1 LADTNLIL
9 HHTNKQSGTAVETPT
24 STSSINKLLRE
35 AFAKVDLRDYEGA
48 LASME
53 AANILEPTNIYLDS
67 LRRQLS
73 EMLQLDRQG
82 ELDELTR
89 HELIGPMPGMIECA
103 MSESRKLQE
112 ARLNPPARPV
122 TAFRPVD
129 RRPGESRMAPLPEP
143 SLSDSTAQKELEA
156 LKLLYFQRASK
167 FVMNGDYEAA
177 LAEVQRVFEVDPS
190 NTIAREYAAKVEN
203 LLGHARKLASPESDS
218 APAPVAPSIPPTAD
232 SPEARDSQRV
242 TAWTEAFT
250 QSRPGTPERNPQIEK
265 PSVAKVLESQRG
277 PRPVSQRVAA
287 APPSSRRPAAPPS
300 QRAGTPPPSGRTQ
313 APASQRKPSAEA
325 RQAVIYGDALNEIL
339 SVQPQQQPPMP
350 DPEKRPRAS
359 FWVIVAFSLTAL
371 GAVGSYFYF
380 AQDRN
385 VSALNSTAMIEHRA
399 AATMA
404 QQQTEQFQAPVQN
417 VSAAP
422 EQPAGT
428 PVQTAVETSHPQATA
443 PEAVPPPAARRPAE
457 KEPAPVTTSRNA
469 SQPAASPSLAGGD
482 KIAPAPVKIVAQ
494 TDAAPAVPEFIPVE
508 KDPAILKLVRPS
520 YPSFVSGDGQ
530 VVVKVLID
538 AEGKPVETKIL
549 KSTNK
554 ALDAAAVDAV
564 MRSQYSP
571 AQMGHG
577 PVTAWLT
584 IPFKF
589 RSAK

>member
-1 LADTNLIL
+1 M
-9 HHTNKQSGTAVETPT
+9 ETPT

-48 LASME
+48 LTSME

-103 MSESRKLQE
+103 MTESKKLQE
-112 ARLNPPARPV
+112 ARLSPPARPV

-129 RRPGESRMAPLPEP
+129 RTVSDARVNPSPEP
-143 SLSDSTAQKELEA
+143 SLSDASALKELEA

-177 LAEVQRVFEVDPS
+177 LAEVQRVFDVDP
-190 NTIAREYAAKVEN
+190 NNMIAKEYASKVEN
-203 LLGHARKLASPESDS
+203 LLGHARKLASPAADA
-218 APAPVAPSIPPTAD
+218 APTPVAPSIPATAD

-250 QSRPGTPERNPQIEK
+250 QSRPGAPEKKPQIEK

-277 PRPVSQRVAA
+277 PRPSSQRAA
-287 APPSSRRPAAPPS
+287 VAPPSSRRPVAPQSQRSSNPTPSARIQSPPS
-300 QRAGTPPPSGRTQ
+300 
-313 APASQRKPSAEA
+313 SQRKPSAEA
-325 RQAVIYGDALNEIL
+325 RQAVIYGDALNDLL

-359 FWVIVAFSLTAL
+359 FWVIVAFALTAL

-380 AQDRN
+380 AQGRN
-385 VSALNSTAMIEHRA
+385 ISAHNSAAMIEHSA

-404 QQQTEQFQAPVQN
+404 QQQTEQFQTPVRNVSATTEQLNPTPVQN
-417 VSAAP
+417 
-422 EQPAGT
+422 
-428 PVQTAVETSHPQATA
+428 AVETSRAPATA
-443 PEAVPPPAARRPAE
+443 PESTPI
-457 KEPAPVTTSRNA
+457 TTSRPHSERDFSPVPTPRISPPVAAPSSPPA
-469 SQPAASPSLAGGD
+469 SEKL
-482 KIAPAPVKIVAQ
+482 APAPVKVVAHSG
-494 TDAAPAVPEFIPVE
+494 AAPSVPEFIPVE

-520 YPSFVSGDGQ
+520 YPSFLSGDGQ

-571 AQMGHG
+571 AQMGQG
-577 PVTAWLT
+577 PVAAWLT